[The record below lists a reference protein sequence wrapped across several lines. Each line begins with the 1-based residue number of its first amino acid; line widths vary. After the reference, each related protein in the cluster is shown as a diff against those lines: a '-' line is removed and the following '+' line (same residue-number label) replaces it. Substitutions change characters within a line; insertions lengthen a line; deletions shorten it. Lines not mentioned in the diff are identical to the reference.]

1 MIRWLLLSVGR
12 TKSKIPKSIMEKEM
26 SESEKKEL
34 IVSALGN
41 VLVWYN
47 FALFMPLLPILSKQF
62 FPIENTALRD
72 LVTFFVMSV
81 GLFMRPFGSLIFGPI
96 GDKIGRE
103 RAISLAI
110 LLMAIPTFL
119 IGLIPNY
126 EQIGIFAPILLFCMR
141 TLQGISMGGEYT
153 AAMVHLVEIAPS
165 NKRGFFGSFSDAGSQ
180 VGVLLTGG
188 VILLLYLSF
197 SEAEIYQYA
206 WRIPFLLAI
215 ILVPFAF
222 MHSEKKKEA
231 KNSGKK
237 KDLKKPSPKS
247 IFAALAE
254 HKTEVLCTIAITAF
268 SAIGFY
274 TLLNFLPYYLV
285 NKGILSLKDSA
296 TCSVIANI
304 CVISSILMSGFL
316 SDFFSRKIFLQA
328 GMIFVV
334 ATTYVMF
341 LCNVTSTF
349 AWILIQGVYGLSLG
363 MYYGS
368 RAAFFSESFPKEIR
382 CTGVSVS
389 LSIAQAVFG
398 GCISMV
404 LNYCISVSSFLVIV
418 PATLVIIVA
427 LFAITKIKDRTG
439 QKLI

>member
-1 MIRWLLLSVGR
+1 
-12 TKSKIPKSIMEKEM
+12 M

-62 FPIENTALRD
+62 FPIENAALRD
-72 LVTFFVMSV
+72 LVTFFVMSM
-81 GLFMRPFGSLIFGPI
+81 GLFMRPVGSLIFGPI

-103 RAISLAI
+103 RAISVAI

-119 IGLIPNY
+119 VGLVPSYN
-126 EQIGIFAPILLFCMR
+126 QIGIFAPILVFCLR

-165 NKRGFFGSFSDAGSQ
+165 NRRGFFGSFSDAGSQ

-206 WRIPFLLAI
+206 WRIPFLIAI
-215 ILVPFAF
+215 TLVPFAF
-222 MHSEKKKEA
+222 MHSEKKKEV
-231 KNSGKK
+231 KNGKK
-237 KDLKKPSPKS
+237 KNSKKAQPKN
-247 IFAALAE
+247 IFATLAE
-254 HKTEVLCTIAITAF
+254 YKTEVLCTIAITAF

-285 NKGILSLKDSA
+285 NKGIITLKDSA
-296 TCSVIANI
+296 TCSVIANVCI
-304 CVISSILMSGFL
+304 ISSILVSGFL
-316 SDFFSRKIFLQA
+316 SDWFSRKIFLQA
-328 GMIFVV
+328 GMVFVV
-334 ATTYVMF
+334 ITTYVMF
-341 LCNVTSTF
+341 LCNITSTF
-349 AWILIQGVYGLSLG
+349 AWFVIHGVYGLSIG

-389 LSIAQAVFG
+389 LSLAQAIFG
-398 GCISMV
+398 GGISMV
-404 LNYCISVSSFLVIV
+404 LNYCISISPFLVVV
-418 PATLVIIVA
+418 PVTLVIAVA